1 MNLNSPDLPYPTSQ
15 IVPTSPPYMSYASF
29 NLFQDKEKL
38 YLFTDAFPTQIPDFP
53 QDKRSLIANE
63 IFTTERTFVRGLEL
77 LVQVRCLFVVGIWF
91 LAETVV
97 GI

>member
-1 MNLNSPDLPYPTSQ
+1 MYPTPTSQ
-15 IVPTSPPYMSYASF
+15 VVPPLPPDMSYISC
-29 NLFQDKEKL
+29 NWFQDKEKL

-77 LVQVRCLFVVGIWF
+77 LVQVRCLDVVGI
-91 LAETVV
+91 
-97 GI
+97 